1 MENIMSKLEEIL
13 KEWEKDSVI
22 DSTEPGKELLKIPT
36 LHNKYLK
43 ILVNHRLAMK
53 RVNFDYARMRKI
65 KEEYY
70 NGSLSQ
76 EELDEYGWEPFLLNV
91 KTKQGIERYMESDTE
106 LIRLLEKKMYHD
118 EAIAVCESIMQEL
131 KSRTFQLKDYIAWER
146 FIGGN

>member
-1 MENIMSKLEEIL
+1 MDKLEDIL
-13 KEWEKDSVI
+13 KLWETDSVI

-43 ILVNHRLAMK
+43 ILVKHRLAMK
-53 RVNFDYARMRKI
+53 RINFDYARMRRV

-70 NGSLSQ
+70 NGSLTQ
-76 EELDEYGWEPFLLNV
+76 EELDEYGWEQFLLNV
-91 KTKQGIERYMESDTE
+91 KTKYGIDKYLESDKD

-118 EAIAVCESIMQEL
+118 EAVAVCESIMQEL
-131 KSRTFQLKDYIAWER
+131 KSRHWELKSYIDWER

>member
-1 MENIMSKLEEIL
+1 MSKLDEIL
-13 KEWEKDSVI
+13 KHWETDSVI

-53 RVNFDYARMRKI
+53 RINFEYSRMRKV

-76 EELDEYGWEPFLLNV
+76 EELEEYGWEPFQFTL
-91 KTKQGIERYMESDTE
+91 KSDVTTYLE
-106 LIRLLEKKMYHD
+106 ADADLIKLLEKKVYH
-118 EAIAVCESIMQEL
+118 EEVISVVESIMNEL
-131 KSRTFQLKDYIAWER
+131 KQRTWQLRDFISWEK
-146 FIGGN
+146 FIGGQ

>member
-1 MENIMSKLEEIL
+1 MEIIMSKLEEIL

-53 RVNFDYARMRKI
+53 RANFDYARMRKI

-76 EELDEYGWEPFLLNV
+76 EELGEYGWEPFLLNV
-91 KTKQGIERYMESDTE
+91 KTKQGVERYIESDSE

-118 EAIAVCESIMQEL
+118 EAISVCESIMQEL
-131 KSRTFQLKDYIAWER
+131 KSRTFQLRDYISWER

>member
-1 MENIMSKLEEIL
+1 MEFDMESLEDII
-13 KEWEKDSVI
+13 KNWDVDSII

-43 ILVNHRLAMK
+43 FLVKHKLAVKRINFEYSRL
-53 RVNFDYARMRKI
+53 RRI

-76 EELDEYGWEPFLLNV
+76 EELEENGWEPFLLNI
-91 KTKQGIERYMESDTE
+91 KTKMGVEKYLESDSD
-106 LIRLLEKKMYHD
+106 LVKILEKKIHHD
-118 EAIAVCESIMQEL
+118 EAVAVCESILQEL
-131 KSRTFQLKDYIAWER
+131 KSRTFQLRDYISWER